1 MRQLMMD
8 TTVSVMPI
16 MEVEVRRMMNWI
28 GSDFGR
34 LEDRFRH
41 LFENFVCR
49 QFNVNGTVNL

>member
-1 MRQLMMD
+1 
-8 TTVSVMPI
+8 